1 VSEATDGEAL
11 LPQHIYLAPGGIHL
25 ELQKHGK
32 DICLALNDGPP
43 ENSCRPSAD
52 VLFRSAAK
60 LFTTDVVA
68 LVLTGM
74 GSDGLQGSKL
84 IADAG
89 GTIIAQDESSSV
101 VWGMPGQ
108 IVRAGLADAITPLDA
123 IGPDLAMRIL
133 RQQK

>member
-1 VSEATDGEAL
+1 
-11 LPQHIYLAPGGIHL
+11 
-25 ELQKHGK
+25 
-32 DICLALNDGPP
+32 
-43 ENSCRPSAD
+43 
-52 VLFRSAAK
+52 
-60 LFTTDVVA
+60 
-68 LVLTGM
+68 M
-74 GSDGLQGSKL
+74 GSDGLQGSKV

-108 IVRAGLADAITPLDA
+108 IVRAGLADAITPLSA